1 MTAPEPVDYTFGD
14 FRLNAGE
21 PLLLRNGA
29 PVPLQLKTLE
39 TLLVLVKRAGSLV
52 TRDQLIDEVW
62 PDAFVDENNLSQH
75 IRTLRKALAQ
85 TGCEEPMIETVPRRG
100 YRFLSEVR
108 AVAPT
113 VNGGDAAASPG
124 QRRHLANVVGREAE
138 IEDIRNILL
147 RDDVRLL
154 TMTGI
159 GGTGKTTLARAV
171 ACEMNPHFADGVCFV
186 ELGAVTNPDLAV
198 STIAQSLGIKDTG
211 SLSVLDVLKNFL
223 RDRRM
228 LLVVDNFEQVLP
240 AAPILAGLIQ
250 CAPHLKILVT
260 SRALLRLSI
269 ATEFAVLPLSF
280 PDDPA
285 AAPLEELSG
294 YESVRLFVLRAQ
306 KVRPG
311 FSLNDENTREIAEI
325 CARLE
330 GLPLAIELAAARVR
344 IISPSAILRK
354 LENRLEVLTGGAA
367 DLPTR
372 QQTVRGTVEW
382 SYELLSETEK
392 ALFRRLA
399 VFSGGFT
406 FDAVEAV
413 CGAPP
418 GSPGLVPSNNSSGEN
433 EADAAAAAT
442 SPCGFDV
449 LEGVTSLTEKSLIV
463 PREQPDGSVRF
474 RMLEIVRE
482 YALEMLGAAGELDAL
497 SRAHAAYFLDL
508 GEKAADHLQRAESV
522 YWLDYLEDEHD
533 NLRSVLQWSIENDFQ
548 TAARLTAALRFF
560 WLFHT
565 HIMEG
570 YKWTKLSYAHSAR
583 LPRKV
588 RAKLLNAL
596 GVGARIQGDYA
607 SAKSM
612 HSRALEE
619 SAAAGDK
626 REVAFSNRGLG
637 AVAGR
642 EGDVDAAQKFYERTL
657 ELSREL
663 NDVSEVGY
671 SLGSLGGL
679 ARIKGDNIT
688 ARRLLAE
695 SLQTFRRLG
704 QRERVITSLFSL
716 GVIAY
721 QEHNMAVAHDL
732 FEEAM
737 VIACELKD
745 KIHISDLLDG
755 IAAVTI
761 TEDCRLAAKIAGAA
775 GNLRGSIGY
784 ELAPID
790 RLFRNQYVE
799 RIRSI
804 LGNES
809 FAELYE
815 EGTRLSL
822 SDALDLA
829 LRSDSS
835 HIKERIT

>member
-1 MTAPEPVDYTFGD
+1 MSTPEPENYTFGE

-21 PLLLRNGA
+21 RLLLRNGV
-29 PVPLQLKTLE
+29 PIPLQLKTLE
-39 TLLVLVKRAGSLV
+39 TLLALVKRAGALV

-75 IRTLRKALAQ
+75 IRTLRKTLAQ
-85 TGCEEPMIETVPRRG
+85 QGCADTIIETVPRRG
-100 YRFLSEVR
+100 YRFVSEVR
-108 AVAPT
+108 MAKPAESDLVAAGETLPI
-113 VNGGDAAASPG
+113 D
-124 QRRHLANVVGREAE
+124 RRVANVVGREAE
-138 IEDIRNILL
+138 IEEVRNLL
-147 RDDVRLL
+147 LSEDVRLL

-171 ACEMNPHFADGVCFV
+171 ASEMMPHFADGVCFV

-198 STIAQSLGIKDTG
+198 STIAHTLGIKDTG
-211 SLSVLDVLKNFL
+211 TLSVFEVLKTFL
-223 RDRRM
+223 RERRM
-228 LLVVDNFEQVLP
+228 LLIVDNFEQVLP
-240 AAPILAGLIQ
+240 AAPILADLIQ
-250 CAPHLKILVT
+250 CAPRLKILVT
-260 SRALLRLSI
+260 SRAVLRLSI
-269 ATEFAVLPLSF
+269 ANEFAVMPLSF
-280 PDDPA
+280 PD
-285 AAPLEELSG
+285 APTTATLEELSA
-294 YESVRLFVLRAQ
+294 YESIRLFVLRAQ

-311 FSLNDENTREIAEI
+311 FTLNGENARDIAEI

-344 IISPSAILRK
+344 IISPKAILQK
-354 LENRLEVLTGGAA
+354 LENRLEVLTGGAE

-382 SYELLSETEK
+382 SYELLSDTEK

-399 VFSGGFT
+399 TFSGGFT
-406 FDAVEAV
+406 FDAAESV
-413 CGAPP
+413 CGSPP
-418 GSPGLVPSNNSSGEN
+418 TTHLPGNASSGKKAHGSADHAPCEN
-433 EADAAAAAT
+433 
-442 SPCGFDV
+442 FDV

-482 YALEMLGAAGELDAL
+482 YALEMLEAAGEHEIL
-497 SRAHAAYFLDL
+497 SRKHSSYFLDL
-508 GEKAADHLQRAESV
+508 AERAANHLQRAESV
-522 YWLDYLEDEHD
+522 YWLDYLEEEHD
-533 NLRSVLQWSIENDFQ
+533 NLRSVLQWSIENDFE

-570 YKWTKLSYAHSAR
+570 YTWTKRIYAHSAV
-583 LPRKV
+583 LPRNV

-607 SAKSM
+607 NAKSM

-642 EGDVDAAQKFYERTL
+642 EGDVEAAQKFYERTL
-657 ELSREL
+657 ELSREI

-679 ARIKGDNIT
+679 ARIRGDNVT
-688 ARRLLAE
+688 ARQLLEE
-695 SLQTFRRLG
+695 SLKTFRRLG
-704 QRERVITSLFSL
+704 QRERVITNLFSL

-721 QEHNMAVAHDL
+721 QEGDGSTALSL
-732 FEEAM
+732 FVEAI
-737 VIACELKD
+737 VIARELKD

-761 TEDCRLAAKIAGAA
+761 ADDCELAAEIAGAA
-775 GNLRGSIGY
+775 GNLRESIGY
-784 ELAPID
+784 ELAPVD
-790 RLFRNQYVE
+790 RLFRDEYLKRLKMVLKPD
-799 RIRSI
+799 RFS
-804 LGNES
+804 
-809 FAELYE
+809 ELYQQ
-815 EGTRLSL
+815 GARLSL
-822 SDALDLA
+822 DDALDLA
-829 LRSDSS
+829 LNGPGC
-835 HIKERIT
+835 